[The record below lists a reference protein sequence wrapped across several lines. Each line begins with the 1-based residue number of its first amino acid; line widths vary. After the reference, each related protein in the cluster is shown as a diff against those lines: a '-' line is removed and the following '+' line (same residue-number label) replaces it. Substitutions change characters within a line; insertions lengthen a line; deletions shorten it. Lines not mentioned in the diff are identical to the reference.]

1 MSIYWTEVLVI
12 ASLAC
17 LYTSSLGANI
27 SYDSNAIIIN
37 GERRIIL
44 SGAIH
49 YPRSTVEMWP
59 DIIQKAKDGG
69 LDAIESYVFWDRH
82 EPQRRKYDFS
92 GNLDF
97 VKFFKLVQEA
107 GLYAVLRI
115 GPYVCAEWTYGGF
128 PLWLHNLP
136 GVQLRTDNEVYKNEM
151 QTFTTK
157 IVNMCKEASLF
168 ASQGGPIIIAQIEN
182 EYGNIMVLMEQQ
194 GNPTF
199 NGVLKWLYPKTLAF
213 PGLCAN
219 NQMLHNP

>member
-1 MSIYWTEVLVI
+1 MSRYWTEVLVI

-17 LYTSSLGANI
+17 LYTCSLGANV

-92 GNLDF
+92 
-97 VKFFKLVQEA
+97 
-107 GLYAVLRI
+107 
-115 GPYVCAEWTYGGF
+115 
-128 PLWLHNLP
+128 
-136 GVQLRTDNEVYKNEM
+136 
-151 QTFTTK
+151 
-157 IVNMCKEASLF
+157 
-168 ASQGGPIIIAQIEN
+168 
-182 EYGNIMVLMEQQ
+182 
-194 GNPTF
+194 
-199 NGVLKWLYPKTLAF
+199 
-213 PGLCAN
+213 
-219 NQMLHNP
+219 